1 MAAQKIIIACGSP
14 AAGKTSIMTHYI
26 KSEIEQGKRVCAAKI
41 DCLSSKDDMVYK
53 NLGIPTVLGL
63 SNDICPDHFLA
74 VNLEEIVQWSAIK
87 NADTLVIETAGL
99 CHRCAP
105 ATDKTIAVCV
115 LDCVT
120 SIKVPEKIGPILTTC
135 DIMLIT
141 KSDMVS
147 QAETEVFYHNAKKL
161 NERADIIE
169 VNGITGA
176 GVQYLQAIIDKIPP
190 IESITGDNLRYS
202 MPSAICSYCVGE
214 KRIGNAFQKGIV
226 TKMRCD
232 DV

>member
-1 MAAQKIIIACGSP
+1 MAAQKIIIAGGSP

-26 KSEIEQGKRVCAAKI
+26 KSELAQGKKVCAAKI
-41 DCLSSKDDMVYK
+41 DCLNSMDGAIYR
-53 NLGIPTVLGL
+53 NLGIPTVVGL
-63 SNDICPDHFLA
+63 AKDICPDHYLA
-74 VNLEEIVQWSAIK
+74 VNLEEIAQWSSSK
-87 NADTLVIETAGL
+87 GADVLVIETAGL

-115 LDCVT
+115 LDCMT

-147 QAETEVFYHNAKKL
+147 QAETEVFYYNAKKL
-161 NERADIIE
+161 NKKADIIE
-169 VNGITGA
+169 VNGMTGA
-176 GVQYLQAIIDKIPP
+176 GVQYLQAIINELPSV
-190 IESITGDNLRYS
+190 ENITGDHLRYS

-214 KRIGNAFQKGIV
+214 RRIGNAFQKGIV
-226 TKMRCD
+226 TKMRFD